1 MSIPMSNSS
10 SNSAPR
16 YVQNSTSPFE
26 LQSLLKSGEQGI
38 YEISLPGIVEA
49 RTDSSPESGAQRTG
63 ITLLARGLEPD
74 TAGEYVSWIVQSL
87 NAIPEP
93 DYQEVARVTG
103 THIGIVDFGLL
114 YGVEVNFPEK
124 LTVAYRLTT
133 DSCKYASPIKVAIS
147 QVVEQAQA
155 LAESHLGSGFH
166 EVKII
171 TPAEDPR
178 IPNWSRHDPSAG
190 CQTCVG
196 QAVTFHMYRVVV
208 GELTDRG
215 MAHSVLG
222 VENAERAFREREHL
236 LSAPGGL
243 EEIKKYEDA
252 LGNYREQGRR
262 RAQELFGKR

>member
-10 SNSAPR
+10 SNSVPK
-16 YVQNSTSPFE
+16 YSQNSVSPFE
-26 LQSLLKSGEQGI
+26 LQSLLHDGEQGI
-38 YEISLPGIVEA
+38 YEISLPGIVES
-49 RTDSSPESGAQRTG
+49 REHSSVESGTQRTG
-63 ITLLARGLEPD
+63 ITLLARGMDPG

-93 DYQEVARVTG
+93 DYQEVARLTG

-114 YGVEVNFPEK
+114 YGVEVNYPES

-133 DSCKYASPIKVAIS
+133 DSCKYASPIKAAIS

-155 LAESHLGSGFH
+155 LAESHLGSAFNKI
-166 EVKII
+166 KII

-178 IPNWSRHDPSAG
+178 IPTWSRHDPSAG

-236 LSAPGGL
+236 LNAPGGL
-243 EEIKKYEDA
+243 DEIKKYEVQ
-252 LGNYREQGRR
+252 LESYREQGRR
-262 RAQELFGKR
+262 RAQELFGKK